1 MPPLSH
7 LTNSTPAKLI
17 GNFYIAN
24 YLPDFSPIN
33 LTYILLALSSKT
45 DIQFLLLMA
54 YQGIHPHEKFCYTII
69 LYSQ

>member
-7 LTNSTPAKLI
+7 LTNGTPGKLT
-17 GNFYIAN
+17 GNFYFAN

-45 DIQFLLLMA
+45 DIQFLLLVVC
-54 YQGIHPHEKFCYTII
+54 QGIHPHEKFRYTIM

>member
-7 LTNSTPAKLI
+7 LTNGTPAKLN
-17 GNFYIAN
+17 GNYYCAN
-24 YLPDFSPIN
+24 YPPNFSPIN
-33 LTYILLALSSKT
+33 LPNIYLTLSSKI

-54 YQGIHPHEKFCYTII
+54 RQGIHPHEKFRYTMI